1 MTLHPEASPSQPS
14 SETFLVSGRV
24 NCDYCG
30 PVSGRRRAPA
40 FGRLVMGA
48 AARQP
53 PFRRQ
58 IPTLSSIQPLNGI
71 VLEKSI
77 LPPLGDSHVPH
88 QGGEQSFGFS
98 KMLSGGHAWRPFNI
112 SYSERYKPSV
122 THTAFFPSTLVLRG
136 LSAFPVQNCKYSRA
150 KGNDPACNLLT
161 LKGDLKSQSY
171 PDPVMGASRSFLH
184 RISEL
189 SCLEGETVRQEKLKK
204 WRMSRKAA
212 SS

>member
-1 MTLHPEASPSQPS
+1 MCPTKGVSNPLASPRCFQ
-14 SETFLVSGRV
+14 
-24 NCDYCG
+24 
-30 PVSGRRRAPA
+30 
-40 FGRLVMGA
+40 A
-48 AARQP
+48 AMR
-53 PFRRQ
+53 
-58 IPTLSSIQPLNGI
+58 
-71 VLEKSI
+71 
-77 LPPLGDSHVPH
+77 
-88 QGGEQSFGFS
+88 GG
-98 KMLSGGHAWRPFNI
+98 
-112 SYSERYKPSV
+112 
-122 THTAFFPSTLVLRG
+122 PSTLVLRG